1 MSFQD
6 SIQIFL
12 FENVPSLMTVIPP
25 SSVFTVISPS
35 ANEPP
40 LIVRVG
46 NSLFTPGTYPEVGLE
61 AA

>member
-1 MSFQD
+1 
-6 SIQIFL
+6 
-12 FENVPSLMTVIPP
+12 MTVIPP
-25 SSVFTVISPS
+25 SSVFTVRSPS

-46 NSLFTPGTYPEVGLE
+46 NSLFTPGTYPEVGFE